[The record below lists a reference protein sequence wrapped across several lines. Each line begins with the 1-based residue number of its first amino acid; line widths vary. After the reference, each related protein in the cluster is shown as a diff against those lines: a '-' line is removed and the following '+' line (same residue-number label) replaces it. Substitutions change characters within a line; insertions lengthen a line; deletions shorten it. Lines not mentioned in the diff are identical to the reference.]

1 MKIFDF
7 EPIEPQSDLL
17 VMDSLRGHPFADRQR
32 AVMWYGAIH
41 QNKNDRS
48 QPLATVLFHD
58 VNDGRFYG
66 EFRCRKVSAL
76 NLGLLPIGSVWYEGR
91 MVSQARFMTKQF
103 KVDFSHRGWEY
114 YTLNGDKEP
123 LVPPN
128 VYPLFYPCKNDL
140 AGSWMLKFFLGN
152 DQILLIPS
160 LVFFT
165 RCYGSSALRRH
176 FLTLPWAEIENRLFS
191 KSEELNGEEANNN
204 WAIFLPSTAHK
215 SDVHILAHI
224 KYDNYAAL
232 QVKHIAAQALSSDEN
247 NRIFLKVAPWLSQ
260 KGKISVSGFYIRETK
275 TFLALNILGIG
286 PDRYPPYLVYK
297 YHTKTTNLP
306 EDEFSYPSSSTQT
319 PNDEYSDPELLDNK
333 SPSINS
339 RLKKFSEP
347 DFEWINEPIIKSK
360 KLARERLSRKNNSK
374 SEDKKLTNLETPTSD
389 DTFSTSEAY
398 GSSGNTTEALTHSKQ
413 PTESIDKLWSLWKAI
428 NDIAKKN
435 KEHITAVYHYDITNG
450 FCNSGIPRLINF
462 PLKRENNNTEKN
474 NNTKEQ
480 HNRTLPRRFPL
491 TYGNPEKRR
500 GLLLIKL
507 SLANTD
513 IYVIDIQHRT
523 DVSGESFAGLAFTL
537 TSTENLD
544 DFLRLLIDSI
554 IANNGHVRSIAKN
567 WRNGKAFAYYHVDS
581 PGKKVTMPE
590 NTVRIILVKMMKFL
604 GINLPL
610 KFRNN

>member
-247 NRIFLKVAPWLSQ
+247 NRIFLKVAPWLTQ

-428 NDIAKKN
+428 NDIAEKN

-462 PLKRENNNTEKN
+462 PLKRENNNTAKN
-474 NNTKEQ
+474 NNTK
-480 HNRTLPRRFPL
+480 
-491 TYGNPEKRR
+491 
-500 GLLLIKL
+500 
-507 SLANTD
+507 
-513 IYVIDIQHRT
+513 
-523 DVSGESFAGLAFTL
+523 
-537 TSTENLD
+537 
-544 DFLRLLIDSI
+544 
-554 IANNGHVRSIAKN
+554 
-567 WRNGKAFAYYHVDS
+567 
-581 PGKKVTMPE
+581 
-590 NTVRIILVKMMKFL
+590 
-604 GINLPL
+604 
-610 KFRNN
+610 